1 MDSDTLTAR
10 KLFLSTMDNLEM
22 GQEAYFVLGE
32 AMTTVWH
39 ASLTGRPLSFEES
52 QRVQSACRNGMATI
66 KALCGRFEDDA
77 A

>member
-1 MDSDTLTAR
+1 MDSDTTTAR

-22 GQEAYFVLGE
+22 GQEAYFALAE
-32 AMTTVWH
+32 AMTSVWH
-39 ASLTGRPLSFEES
+39 ASLTGRPLSSEES
-52 QRVQSACRNGMATI
+52 QQVQSACRSGMATI

>member
-22 GQEAYFVLGE
+22 GQEAYFALAE

-39 ASLTGRPLSFEES
+39 ASLTGRPLNAEES
-52 QRVQSACRNGMATI
+52 KRVQGACRNGMVTI
-66 KALCGRFEDDA
+66 KALCRRYENDA

>member
-22 GQEAYFVLGE
+22 GQEAYFALAE

-39 ASLTGRPLSFEES
+39 ASLTGRPLSNEET
-52 QRVQSACRNGMATI
+52 QRVQGACRNGMATI
-66 KALCGRFEDDA
+66 KGLCGRFEDDA

>member
-1 MDSDTLTAR
+1 MDSDTQAAHQIFRASL
-10 KLFLSTMDNLEM
+10 DNLEVAQ
-22 GQEAYFVLGE
+22 GAYFALAE

-39 ASLTGRPLSFEES
+39 SSMTGRPLSIKES
-52 QRVQSACRNGMATI
+52 KRIQSACRNGMATI

>member
-22 GQEAYFVLGE
+22 GQAAYFALAE

-39 ASLTGRPLSFEES
+39 ASLNGRPLGPEES

>member
-10 KLFLSTMDNLEM
+10 KLFRSSMDNLEM
-22 GQEAYFVLGE
+22 GQGAYFALAE

-39 ASLTGRPLSFEES
+39 AGLTGRALSTEES
-52 QRVQSACRNGMATI
+52 QRVQSACRGGMATI
-66 KALCGRFEDDA
+66 KALCARFEDGA

>member
-10 KLFLSTMDNLEM
+10 QIFLSTMDNLEM
-22 GQEAYFVLGE
+22 GQAAYFALAE

-39 ASLTGRPLSFEES
+39 ASLNGRPLGPEES

>member
-10 KLFLSTMDNLEM
+10 KLFLSTMANLEM
-22 GQEAYFVLGE
+22 GQEAYFALAE

-39 ASLTGRPLSFEES
+39 ASLTGRPLSTEES

-66 KALCGRFEDDA
+66 KALCGRFEDDVA
-77 A
+77 

>member
-1 MDSDTLTAR
+1 MDSNTLTAR

-22 GQEAYFVLGE
+22 GQEAYFALAE

-39 ASLTGRPLSFEES
+39 ASLTGRPLNAEES
-52 QRVQSACRNGMATI
+52 KRVQGACRNAMATI

>member
-10 KLFLSTMDNLEM
+10 KLFRSSMDNLEM
-22 GQEAYFVLGE
+22 GQEAYFSLAD

-39 ASLTGRPLSFEES
+39 AGLIGRPLSPEES